1 MKANREGEFIYFI
14 NAINVIKKDEHLTD
28 EEKKIKIEQIEEAIE
43 EIKNEK

>member
-14 NAINVIKKDEHLTD
+14 SAIEAIKKDKNLTD
-28 EEKKIKIEQIEEAIE
+28 EEKEIKIAQIEEAID

>member
-14 NAINVIKKDEHLTD
+14 SAIESIKKDENLTD
-28 EEKKIKIEQIEEAIE
+28 EEKETKIAQIKEAIE

>member
-14 NAINVIKKDEHLTD
+14 SAIEAIKKDKNLTD
-28 EEKKIKIEQIEEAIE
+28 EEKETKIAQIKEAIE

>member
-14 NAINVIKKDEHLTD
+14 NAIEVIKKDENLTD
-28 EEKKIKIEQIEEAIE
+28 EEKETKITQIKEAIE